1 MARRRV
7 ARPLAPLRA
16 LALAGAALA
25 GLGCATPPPAGPPS
39 EEELLA
45 RAAADSRDPWPH
57 LGLARLYARRGDATL
72 AIEEYG
78 EAISRLPPRTVTT
91 PVLELGVLHDLLG
104 NPDAALRCFREVLDT
119 FPRDTRRYRTNP
131 DYRLAARGARALLVV
146 RGELSETAALRER
159 FLGELGG
166 TLAEWEAP
174 LEWRAPANEEA
185 EGAAGAPGAA
195 PPLVGQ

>member
-1 MARRRV
+1 AAPADRLDRAQGRGRAPARGRGAGAARGARVDLMARRRV

-45 RAAADSRDPWPH
+45 RAAPDSRDRWPH

-104 NPDAALRCFREVLDT
+104 NPDAALR
-119 FPRDTRRYRTNP
+119 
-131 DYRLAARGARALLVV
+131 
-146 RGELSETAALRER
+146 
-159 FLGELGG
+159 
-166 TLAEWEAP
+166 
-174 LEWRAPANEEA
+174 
-185 EGAAGAPGAA
+185 
-195 PPLVGQ
+195 